1 MDYFEHHY
9 ALVNDLSPEGR
20 RRTWFDLR
28 YLYDR
33 WLPSDRQ
40 ARILDLGCG
49 AGVLLEWLRDDRGFT
64 QAIGLDASEGQ
75 VKFARSLG
83 LTVEHTPSPA
93 SWLSTQRPFDAIFLV
108 DVMEHLSS
116 ADVTDILRLIVASL
130 RPGGR
135 LILRVPN
142 ANSSF
147 ASRYRYIDATHE
159 RSYTELSL
167 RSHLLGAGL
176 MDVEICGDDIWAVR
190 SLPGVVRIGLKLFAR
205 LFRRWSAA
213 GEFGPEGLRIPLSL
227 NLLATARR
235 PVV

>member
-20 RRTWFDLR
+20 RKTWFDLR
-28 YLYDR
+28 LLYDR
-33 WLPSDRQ
+33 WLPFDRN

-49 AGVLLEWLRDDRGFT
+49 AGILLEWLRDDRGFSQT
-64 QAIGLDASEGQ
+64 IGLDLSEGQ

-83 LTVEHTPSPA
+83 LNVEQNSSPA
-93 SWLSTQRPFDAIFLV
+93 QWLSTQQPFDVIFLV
-108 DVMEHLSS
+108 DVLEHLSS
-116 ADVTDILRLIVASL
+116 DDATKILRVIAASL

-135 LILRVPN
+135 VILRVPN

-159 RSYTELSL
+159 RSYTEVSL
-167 RSHLLGAGL
+167 RSQLLEAGL
-176 MDVEICGDDIWAVR
+176 MDIEIRDDDIWAVR
-190 SLPGVVRIGLKLFAR
+190 SVAGVAR
-205 LFRRWSAA
+205 VAAKAVARTFRRLSAA
-213 GEFGPEGLRIPLSL
+213 GEFGPDGLRLPLSL

-235 PVV
+235 PVA

>member
-9 ALVNDLSPEGR
+9 ALVNDLTPEGR
-20 RRTWFDLR
+20 RAKWFDFR
-28 YLYDR
+28 RLYDR
-33 WLPSDRQ
+33 WLPGDRH

-49 AGVLLEWLRDDRGFT
+49 AGVLLEWLKEDRGY
-64 QAIGLDASEGQ
+64 QSAVGLDISEGQ

-83 LTVEHTPSPA
+83 LTVEWSSSPSD
-93 SWLSTQRPFDAIFLV
+93 WLAAQEPYDLIFFV
-108 DVMEHLSS
+108 DVLEHLPS
-116 ADVTDILRLIVASL
+116 AEADRVLRSVVSSL

-159 RSYTELSL
+159 RSYTEISL
-167 RSHLLGAGL
+167 RSHLLEAGA
-176 MDVEICGDDIWAVR
+176 MDIEIRNDDVWAVR
-190 SLPGVVRIGLKLFAR
+190 SAAGVAR
-205 LFRRWSAA
+205 LTLKFLARTMRRMSAI
-213 GEFGPEGLRIPLSL
+213 GEFGPQGLYIPLSH

-235 PVV
+235 PVA